1 MKGRTTPPPPRP
13 IAASVD
19 DMEISDNIKKYRE
32 LRSLTLP
39 DLAARAGVSKAFL
52 WEMESGHSK
61 RPGAGILLKVADAL
75 GVTIAHLMGREAD
88 SAAAVTSVQP
98 EINDGLRAFI
108 NERKQ
113 LGQALDAEEVE
124 SLSMVQLKGGRPQ
137 TKEQWSLIYGILK
150 ETTSASD

>member
-1 MKGRTTPPPPRP
+1 
-13 IAASVD
+13 
-19 DMEISDNIKKYRE
+19 MEISHNIKKYRE

-39 DLAARAGVSKAFL
+39 DLATRAGVSKAFL
-52 WEMESGHSK
+52 WEIEAGHSK
-61 RPGAGILLKVADAL
+61 RPGAGILLKIADAL
-75 GVTIAHLMGREAD
+75 GVTIAHLMGRETETD
-88 SAAAVTSVQP
+88 GAVTSVLP

-113 LGQALDAEEVE
+113 LGQALDADEVE

-150 ETTSASD
+150 ETTSVGD